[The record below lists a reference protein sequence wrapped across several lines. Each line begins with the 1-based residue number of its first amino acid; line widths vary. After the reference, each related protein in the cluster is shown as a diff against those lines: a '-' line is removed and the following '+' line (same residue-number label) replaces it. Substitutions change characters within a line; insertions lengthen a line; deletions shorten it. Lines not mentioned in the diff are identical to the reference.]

1 MNINI
6 YYGGRG
12 LIEDPSLYVMDKL
25 TGVLDEVRAH
35 VERYNLYENKSG
47 IAMQVNTLKEADGVI
62 LVASVEWLG
71 IGGLLQQFL
80 DACWLYADRNIL
92 SKIYMFPVVISTA
105 GGEREAQCI
114 LTRAWELLGGK
125 VCEGICAYVDD

>member
-25 TGVLDEVRAH
+25 TGVLDEVRVH
-35 VERYNLYENKSG
+35 VERYNLYENKSA
-47 IAMQVNTLKEADGVI
+47 IAMMVNTLKEADGVI

-80 DACWLYADRNIL
+80 DACWPYADRNIL
-92 SKIYMFPVVISTA
+92 SKLYMFPVVISTA
-105 GGEREAQCI
+105 GGEREAQCM
-114 LTRAWELLGGK
+114 LTRAW
-125 VCEGICAYVDD
+125 